1 MVIFH
6 GKLSKIA
13 RGHNFTHIYHRQ
25 THSSSSPFVNYQY
38 KSIIIKHHQSSS
50 TLKKSSNHH
59 CPRPFPQLPTFWD
72 PKNVQH
78 ASGPDR
84 SWSRSATL
92 WQSLSCGLNPG
103 KYQSNVAG
111 NSTKRMELCWENP
124 LNKWIPLYIEVFS
137 SIFAEQSIE

>member
-50 TLKKSSNHH
+50 IIIIFRDFSHS
-59 CPRPFPQLPTFWD
+59 FPHFGIPQ
-72 PKNVQH
+72 KNTQH

-124 LNKWIPLYIEVFS
+124 LNKWIPLYI
-137 SIFAEQSIE
+137 

>member
-50 TLKKSSNHH
+50 IIIIFRDFPTASHILGSPKKTLSML
-59 CPRPFPQLPTFWD
+59 QVLTEAGAGL
-72 PKNVQH
+72 QH
-78 ASGPDR
+78 FGNL
-84 SWSRSATL
+84 SA
-92 WQSLSCGLNPG
+92 
-103 KYQSNVAG
+103 VA
-111 NSTKRMELCWENP
+111 
-124 LNKWIPLYIEVFS
+124 
-137 SIFAEQSIE
+137 